1 MKLYVTS
8 TKIDDDLEVDINWQL
23 QDECCVTNAEQLF
36 CRMLV
41 KVCNWVANE
50 GGELSDV
57 YCNTFDGDEEEGFD
71 LGLASGSEFFERLRD
86 VALLAWYLH
95 EKDAR
100 IDEAQ
105 VFAVIEN
112 ERLKYFNFENI
123 KESVEDDFYGEV
135 TDGVEEWAR
144 QYMEDVD
151 TGIPDHLK
159 DYFDFEQYG
168 EDLMRDA
175 FSKVEYG
182 GRTWLYGN

>member
-1 MKLYVTS
+1 MILHVAS
-8 TKIDDDLEVDINWQL
+8 TKIDRDLELDVSAALEATSVIDDAEKLYAWMLSKVADWVLWQ
-23 QDECCVTNAEQLF
+23 
-36 CRMLV
+36 
-41 KVCNWVANE
+41 
-50 GGELSDV
+50 GGAMDDV

-71 LGLASGSEFFERLRD
+71 LGAASGSEFYERLRD

-95 EKDAR
+95 EKDAW

-112 ERLKYFNFENI
+112 EHLKYFNFENI
-123 KESVEDDFYGEV
+123 KDSVEDDCYGEV

-151 TGIPDHLK
+151 MGIPDHLK

-175 FSKVEYG
+175 YSKVEYG
-182 GRTWLYGN
+182 GRTWLYCN